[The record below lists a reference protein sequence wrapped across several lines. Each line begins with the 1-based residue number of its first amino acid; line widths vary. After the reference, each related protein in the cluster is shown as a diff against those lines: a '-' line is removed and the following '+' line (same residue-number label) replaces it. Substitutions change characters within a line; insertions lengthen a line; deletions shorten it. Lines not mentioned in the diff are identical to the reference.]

1 MSSSHSPEPFVNPYA
16 VSSNAH
22 SLDTPENGF
31 HDAIFQRGDL
41 LIFHKLAR
49 LPDFCLKSNV
59 PTTQRLQRR
68 LTWHHPLLYL
78 LLISPLIY
86 ILVALLVSKAASIQI
101 PLDERF
107 KKKRI
112 RNMLVAWGIVFASIG
127 CLVMAGT
134 IETQSKGIALCF
146 VILFPVLLLIGA
158 LVGLYGCRV
167 VYAKKIDRHFV
178 FLKGTCAEFRK
189 RFPEWPNP

>member
-1 MSSSHSPEPFVNPYA
+1 MSSSHSPESFVNPYA

-22 SLDTPENGF
+22 SLDTPESGF

-78 LLISPLIY
+78 LLISPL
-86 ILVALLVSKAASIQI
+86 
-101 PLDERF
+101 
-107 KKKRI
+107 
-112 RNMLVAWGIVFASIG
+112 
-127 CLVMAGT
+127 MAGT

-167 VYAKKIDRHFV
+167 VYPKKIDSHFV